1 MNTSNSKIKKIQL
14 IELDMLKAF
23 VNVCAELKLKY
34 FLAGG
39 TLLGAIRHNGFIPWD
54 DDIDVIM
61 PREDYEKFLEK
72 GQALLEKKYFIQNY
86 KTDPEFVLNFTKIRN
101 SETTF
106 IEKTSKNRNINHGIY
121 IDIFPLDGFP
131 RKKVDYIK
139 TKIFDTLYGYQV
151 DKYFFYEEKIK
162 ENFFKHIAKKIF
174 SDMLYRKKSLREIQD
189 KKEKMYKKYKYTD
202 SENIISYCGMYG
214 KKEIMPK
221 KYFGEGKKVLF
232 EGIEVIA
239 PQEYDL
245 YLKQFYGDYMK
256 LPPKEQQVTH
266 HYNEI
271 IDLENS
277 YKKYIGGEKI

>member
-1 MNTSNSKIKKIQL
+1 MDNFDVESKKLQL
-14 IELDMLKAF
+14 IELDIFKSFLM
-23 VNVCAELKLKY
+23 VCKKLDLKY

-131 RKKVDYIK
+131 RKKLDYIK

-202 SENIISYCGMYG
+202 SEKIISYCGMYG

-221 KYFGEGKKVLF
+221 KYFGEGKKVFF
-232 EGIEVIA
+232 EGMEVIA

>member
-202 SENIISYCGMYG
+202 SEKIISYCGMYG

-221 KYFGEGKKVLF
+221 KYFDEGKKVFF

>member
-1 MNTSNSKIKKIQL
+1 MDNFDVESKKLQL
-14 IELDMLKAF
+14 IELDIFKSFLM
-23 VNVCAELKLKY
+23 VCKKLDLKY

-121 IDIFPLDGFP
+121 I
-131 RKKVDYIK
+131 
-139 TKIFDTLYGYQV
+139 
-151 DKYFFYEEKIK
+151 
-162 ENFFKHIAKKIF
+162 
-174 SDMLYRKKSLREIQD
+174 EIQD

-202 SENIISYCGMYG
+202 SEKIISYCGMYG

>member
-1 MNTSNSKIKKIQL
+1 MNTANSKIKKIQL

-23 VNVCAELKLKY
+23 VNVCEELKLKY

-72 GQALLEKKYFIQNY
+72 GQSLLEKKYFIQNY

-131 RKKVDYIK
+131 RKKLDYIK

-202 SENIISYCGMYG
+202 SEKIISYCGMYG